1 MLYSDHEALRY
12 LKSQKKPTPL
22 SHATNPT
29 VKTRL
34 LSIKMVG
41 FERLKEYEFCPD
53 LGILYTEL
61 LQNPGVGKDEF
72 HVHDDYLF

>member
-1 MLYSDHEALRY
+1 
-12 LKSQKKPTPL
+12 
-22 SHATNPT
+22 
-29 VKTRL
+29 
-34 LSIKMVG
+34 MVG